1 MTRRVWLGLAAIVAA
16 VLVLAWVAW
25 PARPKAVT
33 LYSGTEHYAIT
44 VTIDDPRVGTTA
56 LEVSITD
63 REDPNLPESETVT
76 VELVMPLMGH
86 AMPPLREVVSGRT
99 TFDQVMLSMAGP
111 WDIVVTVTPPS
122 GDPDERATMPLW
134 VSGG

>member
-1 MTRRVWLGLAAIVAA
+1 MTRRVWAGLVLIVAA
-16 VLVLAWVAW
+16 VLTLTWIAW
-25 PARPKAVT
+25 PSPPRAVT
-33 LYSGTEHYAIT
+33 LYSGTEHYT
-44 VTIDDPRVGTTA
+44 VTVTVDDPRVGTSA
-56 LEVSITD
+56 LELAIAE
-63 REDPNLPESETVT
+63 REDHELPGSESVT

-99 TFDQVMLSMAGP
+99 KFDQVMLSMAGP
-111 WDIVVTVTPPS
+111 WEIVVTITPQS

>member
-1 MTRRVWLGLAAIVAA
+1 MTRQVWAGLAVIVAA
-16 VLVLAWVAW
+16 VLGLTWIAW
-25 PARPKAVT
+25 PSAPKAVT

-44 VTIDDPRVGTTA
+44 VTVDNPRVGITA
-56 LEVSITD
+56 LELAVAS
-63 REDPNLPESETVT
+63 RENGNLPESESVS

-86 AMPPLREVVSGRT
+86 AMPPLREVVSCRT

-122 GDPDERATMPLW
+122 GDPDERTTMPLW